1 MKINNLTTRT
11 LSGAVF
17 VAILVSGIIIGYETY
32 LLLMLIIIGL
42 TLNEFFNMVKESGVA
57 PNFSLGLIAGLG
69 TFISFFVFAFGG
81 YQDVVYLAFPLLIY
95 IGIFISEL
103 FRNKSNPFT
112 NVAMTLLGVF
122 YIAIPFS
129 ILNFL
134 VFLQFSN
141 LDGVIFDYYYILALF
156 ILVWT
161 NDTFAYLTGMA
172 IGKHKFFER
181 ISPKKTW
188 EGIIG
193 GIVFTA
199 GMSVALFYLYPHVAP
214 LGKLGFSGLTLQVWV
229 GLGVVVSIFADL
241 GDLVESMLK
250 RSLGIKDSGN
260 IIPGHGGMLDRFD
273 AILLAAPA
281 AFVYLMFMFNQ
292 L

>member
-1 MKINNLTTRT
+1 MKINNLLTRT
-11 LSGAVF
+11 LSGAIF
-17 VAILVSGIIIGYETY
+17 VAILISGIIIGYETF

-42 TLNEFFNMVKESGVA
+42 TLNEFYQIVKKSNIS

-69 TFISFFVFAFGG
+69 TFISFFVFALGG
-81 YQDVVYLAFPLLIY
+81 YQDVVFLAFPLLIY
-95 IGIFISEL
+95 VGIFISEL
-103 FRNKSNPFT
+103 FRNKSNPFI

-122 YIAIPFS
+122 YIALPFA

-134 VFLQFSN
+134 VFIQYSN
-141 LDGVIFDYYYILALF
+141 FDGVIFDWYYILSLF

-161 NDTFAYLTGMA
+161 NDTFAYLTGMS

-193 GIVFTA
+193 GVFFA
-199 GMSVALFYLYPHVAP
+199 CLMSIGLFYLYPHIAP
-214 LGKLGFSGLTLQVWV
+214 LGKLGFSGLSLPEWI
-229 GLGVVVSIFADL
+229 GLALVVAIFADL

-281 AFVYLMFMFNQ
+281 AFVYLIFIIV
-292 L
+292 

>member
-1 MKINNLTTRT
+1 LKINNFTTRA
-11 LSGAVF
+11 LSGAIF
-17 VAILVSGIIIGYETY
+17 VAILVSGIIIGYETF

-42 TLNEFFNMVKESGVA
+42 TLNEFYINIKKGGIA
-57 PNFSLGLIAGLG
+57 PNFSFGLIAGLG

-103 FRNKSNPFT
+103 FRDKPNPFM

-122 YIAIPFS
+122 YIAIPFA

-141 LDGVIFDYYYILALF
+141 LDGVIFDWYYILALF

-193 GIVFTA
+193 GVAFTCL
-199 GMSVALFYLYPHVAP
+199 MSVGLYYAYPHIAP
-214 LGKLGFSGLTLQVWV
+214 LGKLGFSGLTQTEWV
-229 GLGVVVSIFADL
+229 GLALVVSIFADL

-281 AFVYLMFMFNQ
+281 AFVYLMFIIV
-292 L
+292 

>member
-1 MKINNLTTRT
+1 LEINNFTTRA

-17 VAILVSGIIIGYETY
+17 VAILVSGIIIGYETF
-32 LLLMLIIIGL
+32 LTLMLIIIGL
-42 TLNEFFNMVKESGVA
+42 TLNEFYVNVKKGGLA

-69 TFISFFVFAFGG
+69 TFISFFIFAFGG
-81 YQDVVYLAFPLLIY
+81 YQDVVFLAFPLLIY

-103 FRNKSNPFT
+103 FRNKPNPFM
-112 NVAMTLLGVF
+112 NVAITLLGVF
-122 YIAIPFS
+122 YIALPFA

-141 LDGVIFDYYYILALF
+141 LDGVIFDWYYILALF

-193 GIVFTA
+193 GIVFTILM
-199 GMSVALFYLYPHVAP
+199 GIGLYKLYPDIAP
-214 LGKLGFSGLTLQVWV
+214 LGKLGFSGLTMIEWV
-229 GLGVVVSIFADL
+229 GLALVVSIFADL

-250 RSLGIKDSGN
+250 RSLGIKDSGS

-281 AFVYLMFMFNQ
+281 AFVYMMFIIV
-292 L
+292 